1 MMSGEEGGGGGRG
14 RITLQWQDLNIAQ
27 AKRGAHLHGPVG
39 HLRVQGPRL
48 CAVSERS
55 VYAKNAPRQG
65 RWKLDRVKACF
76 APCRCALRARTDTLR
91 AGLRRVAQTASGDR
105 TPWSDTVSLSR
116 DRAVT
121 DRKRVRSI
129 RLPVGHGSQF
139 H

>member
-76 APCRCALRARTDTLR
+76 A
-91 AGLRRVAQTASGDR
+91 
-105 TPWSDTVSLSR
+105 
-116 DRAVT
+116 RAVT
-121 DRKRVRSI
+121 PFACAHEHCG
-129 RLPVGHGSQF
+129 PVFGASLRRHRAIEHRGRTRF
-139 H
+139 P